1 MTKNV
6 LDYLS
11 KCTGWLAAIQN
22 IHWDANS
29 MSQHK
34 LCDDIKKD
42 FDEFRDIVAEIEQG
56 IDGNIALNDLKSIE
70 YEITDLDKFLKGA
83 KADTLSFY
91 KNLDGDDYIGM
102 RSECES
108 FLGKLQKYIYLN
120 TFCKKKDLDES
131 KKRIAKIISET
142 VKRFLNKKFNED

>member
-6 LDYLS
+6 LDYLQ
-11 KCTGWLAAIQN
+11 KCTGWLTAIQN

-56 IDGNIALNDLKSIE
+56 IDGNIELNDLKPIQ
-70 YEITDLDKFLKGA
+70 YEISDLDKLLKDA
-83 KADTLSFY
+83 KNDTLSFY
-91 KNLDGDDYIGM
+91 KNLNGDDYIGL

-108 FLGKLQKYIYLN
+108 FLGKLQKYVYLN
-120 TFCKKKDLDES
+120 AFCKKKDINEA
-131 KKRIAKIISET
+131 KKRFEPIISET
-142 VKRFLNKKFNED
+142 VKNFLNKKFMGD